1 MGFNSRIKKES
12 GGRRHKAFKKLR
24 ELPDGG
30 HEVITLRNGTE
41 MVINPI
47 KRFLLGKPYTHP
59 ELQNHVIRKIGKYAL
74 GEEKYNELEKQ
85 AAGVS
90 APVEIE
96 TN

>member
-1 MGFNSRIKKES
+1 MGKNSRMK
-12 GGRRHKAFKKLR
+12 RDNPNRNKAFKKLR
-24 ELPDGG
+24 TLPDSGQ
-30 HEVITLRNGTE
+30 EVITLKNGAE
-41 MVINPI
+41 MVINPM

-74 GEEKYNELEKQ
+74 GDEKYNELEKQ
-85 AAGVS
+85 ASQVS